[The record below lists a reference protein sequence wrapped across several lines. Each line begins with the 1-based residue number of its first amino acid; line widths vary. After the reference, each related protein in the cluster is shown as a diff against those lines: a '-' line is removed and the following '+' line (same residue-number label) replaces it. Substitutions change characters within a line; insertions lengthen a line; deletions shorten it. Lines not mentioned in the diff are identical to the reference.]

1 MTQKT
6 VVASEPPSNPVSKEA
21 ILKNAFAAAVAVAD
35 PQVIVPQYLARIFP
49 AGQEPQGRCL
59 VVGAGK
65 ASASMASALE
75 AYAKLHWPK
84 VTLEGIVLT
93 RYGHNS
99 PTAHIKIVEAGHP
112 VPDQAGMDGAKEVL
126 ALTQQLQKGDVLIA
140 LVSGGGSSL
149 LTLPQAGISIDDM
162 RKTTQALLRSG
173 APIEEMNVVRKHLSA
188 ILGGNLARVAIAR
201 GARVEALLI
210 SDVTGDS
217 PADIASGPCA
227 ADYSTYLDALNI
239 LEKYNLDASSIP
251 VSVLNHLQQGLAGE
265 KPETLKDVDLIDAQ
279 VANHVIATAYK
290 SLEAAADYVRTHGYE
305 PIILGDTITGEAQ
318 EVGIEQVAL
327 VRDHVAR
334 GFDKPLALISGGECT
349 VTIPADVKGR
359 GGRCSEYLLSL
370 FAASKD
376 LPQLAALAADTDGID
391 GSEKN
396 AGAWFDATVRE
407 SGQAE
412 GLVPEKF
419 LLAHD
424 CYGFFAELDALV
436 ETGPTL
442 TNVNDFRIILL
453 EK

>member
-1 MTQKT
+1 MTQNKSST
-6 VVASEPPSNPVSKEA
+6 PIAKSAEA
-21 ILKNAFAAAVAVAD
+21 IMKNAFVAAVAVAD
-35 PQVIVPQYLARIFP
+35 PQVIVPQYLAQIFP
-49 AGQEPQGRCL
+49 KGQEPKGRCL

-65 ASASMASALE
+65 ASASMASAFE
-75 AYAKLHWPK
+75 SYAKVNWPQAK
-84 VTLEGIVLT
+84 LEGVVLT

-99 PTAHIKIVEAGHP
+99 PTSHIKIVEAGHP

-126 ALTQQLQKGDVLIA
+126 ALAKQLQQGDVLIA

-149 LTLPQAGISIDDM
+149 LTLPQEGISIDDM
-162 RKTTQALLRSG
+162 RKTTEALLRSG

-239 LEKYNLDASSIP
+239 LQKYDLNSSAVP
-251 VSVLNHLQQGLAGE
+251 ASVLDHLKRGLAGE
-265 KPETLKDVDLIDAQ
+265 IPETLKDIDLVDSQ
-279 VANHVIATAYK
+279 VSNHVIATAYK
-290 SLEAAADYVRTHGYE
+290 SLEAAAEYVRHQGYE
-305 PIILGDTITGEAQ
+305 PIVLGDTITGEAQ
-318 EVGIEQVAL
+318 EVGLEQAAL
-327 VRDHVAR
+327 VRDYVAK
-334 GFDKPLALISGGECT
+334 GVDKPLALISGGECT
-349 VTIPADVKGR
+349 VTIPAGVKGR

-370 FAASKD
+370 FTASSD
-376 LPQLAALAADTDGID
+376 FPQLAALAADTDGID

-396 AGAWFDATVRE
+396 AGAWFDAGIRQT
-407 SGQAE
+407 SLSSSLA
-412 GLVPEKF
+412 PEKF
-419 LLAHD
+419 LAAHD
-424 CYGFFAELDALV
+424 CYGFFAEIGALV

-453 EK
+453 NK

>member
-1 MTQKT
+1 MMRQQ
-6 VVASEPPSNPVSKEA
+6 N

-35 PQVIVPQYLARIFP
+35 PQVIVPQYLAKIFP
-49 AGQEPQGRCL
+49 AGQEPRGRCL

-75 AYAKLHWPK
+75 IYAQAHWPQ
-84 VTLEGIVLT
+84 VNLEGVVLT
-93 RYGHNS
+93 RYGHAS
-99 PTAHIKIVEAGHP
+99 STKHIQIIEAGHP
-112 VPDQAGMDGAKEVL
+112 VPDQAGMDGAKAIYAL
-126 ALTQQLQKGDVLIA
+126 AKQLELGDVLIA

-149 LTLPQAGISIDDM
+149 LTLPQEGISIEDM
-162 RKTTQALLRSG
+162 RQTTEALLRSG
-173 APIEEMNVVRKHLSA
+173 APIEEMNIVRKHLSA
-188 ILGGNLARVAIAR
+188 ILGGNLARVAIER

-227 ADYSTYLDALNI
+227 ADYSTYQDAFAI
-239 LEKYNLDASSIP
+239 FEKYHLGKDDIP

-265 KPETLKDVDLIDAQ
+265 KPETLKEADLVNAQ

-290 SLEAAADYVRTHGYE
+290 SLEAAADYVRSQGYE
-305 PIILGDTITGEAQ
+305 PIVLGDTITGEAQ
-318 EVGIEQVAL
+318 AVGISQAQL
-327 VRDHVAR
+327 AR
-334 GFDKPLALISGGECT
+334 EHLSKLTDKPIAIISGGECT
-349 VTIPADVKGR
+349 VTIPAGVKGR

-376 LPQLAALAADTDGID
+376 LPNLAALAADTDGID

-396 AGAWFDATVRE
+396 AGAWFTGDVRAG
-407 SGQAE
+407 SMAKGIA
-412 GLVPEKF
+412 PEPF
-419 LLAHD
+419 LASHD

-453 EK
+453 NTSYV

>member
-1 MTQKT
+1 MRQQ
-6 VVASEPPSNPVSKEA
+6 N

-35 PQVIVPQYLARIFP
+35 PQVIVPQYLAKIFP
-49 AGQEPQGRCL
+49 AGQEPRGRCL

-75 AYAKLHWPK
+75 IYAQAHWPQ
-84 VTLEGIVLT
+84 VNLEGVVLT
-93 RYGHNS
+93 RYGHAS
-99 PTAHIKIVEAGHP
+99 STKHIQIIEAGHP
-112 VPDQAGMDGAKEVL
+112 VPDQAGMDGAKAIYAL
-126 ALTQQLQKGDVLIA
+126 AKQLELGDVLIA

-149 LTLPQAGISIDDM
+149 LTLPQEGISIEDM
-162 RKTTQALLRSG
+162 RQTTEALLRSG
-173 APIEEMNVVRKHLSA
+173 APIEEMNIVRKHLSA
-188 ILGGNLARVAIAR
+188 ILGGNLARVAIER

-227 ADYSTYLDALNI
+227 ADYSTYQDAFAI
-239 LEKYNLDASSIP
+239 FEKYHLGKDDIP

-265 KPETLKDVDLIDAQ
+265 KPETLKEADLVNAQ

-290 SLEAAADYVRTHGYE
+290 SLEAAADYVRSQGYE
-305 PIILGDTITGEAQ
+305 PIVLGDTITGEAQ
-318 EVGIEQVAL
+318 AVGISQAQL
-327 VRDHVAR
+327 AR
-334 GFDKPLALISGGECT
+334 EHLSKLTNKPIAIISGGECT
-349 VTIPADVKGR
+349 VTIPAGVKGR

-376 LPQLAALAADTDGID
+376 LPNLAALAADTDGID

-396 AGAWFDATVRE
+396 AGAWFTGDVRAG
-407 SGQAE
+407 SMAKGIA
-412 GLVPEKF
+412 PEPF
-419 LLAHD
+419 LASHD

-453 EK
+453 NTSYV

>member
-1 MTQKT
+1 MTQNI
-6 VVASEPPSNPVSKEA
+6 SSPSMAANKDS

-35 PQVIVPQYLARIFP
+35 PQVIVPQYLAKIFP
-49 AGQEPQGRCL
+49 AGQEPRGRCL

-75 AYAKLHWPK
+75 AYAKVYWPE
-84 VTLEGIVLT
+84 VTLEGVVLT
-93 RYGHNS
+93 RYGHSS
-99 PTAHIKIVEAGHP
+99 PTSHIKIIEAGHP

-126 ALTQQLQKGDVLIA
+126 ALTNQLKHGDVLVA

-149 LTLPQAGISIDDM
+149 LTLPQAGISIEDM
-162 RKTTQALLRSG
+162 RKTTEALLRSG

-188 ILGGNLARVAIAR
+188 ILGGNLARVAISR

-227 ADYSTYLDALNI
+227 ADYSTYLDALNT
-239 LEKYNLDASSIP
+239 LEKYGLDESSVPAS
-251 VSVLNHLQQGLAGE
+251 VFNHLKQGLAGE
-265 KPETLKDVDLIDAQ
+265 KPETLKDADLLDAQ
-279 VANHVIATAYK
+279 VTNHVIATAYK
-290 SLEAAADYVRTHGYE
+290 SLEAAAEYVRTQGYE

-318 EVGIEQVAL
+318 DVGIEQAVL
-327 VRDHVAR
+327 VRDYVAK
-334 GFDKPLALISGGECT
+334 GMDKPLALISGGECT
-349 VTIPADVKGR
+349 VTIPTGVKGR

-396 AGAWFDATVRE
+396 AGAWFDGDVR
-407 SGQAE
+407 QASQNIS
-412 GLVPEKF
+412 LMPEKF
-419 LLAHD
+419 LSAHD
-424 CYGFFAELDALV
+424 CYGFFAELGALV

>member
-1 MTQKT
+1 M
-6 VVASEPPSNPVSKEA
+6 SMSISKEV
-21 ILKNAFAAAVAVAD
+21 ILKKAFAAAVAVAD
-35 PQVIVPQYLARIFP
+35 PQVIVPQYLAKIFS
-49 AGQEPQGRCL
+49 AGQEPKGRCL

-75 AYAKLHWPK
+75 AYAKAHWPQ
-84 VTLEGIVLT
+84 VQLEGVVLT
-93 RYGHNS
+93 RYGHGS
-99 PTAHIKIVEAGHP
+99 PTNHIKIVEAGHP

-126 ALTQQLQKGDVLIA
+126 ALTNQLAQGDVLIA

-149 LTLPQAGISIDDM
+149 LTLPQEGISIDDM
-162 RKTTQALLRSG
+162 RKTTEALLRSG

-239 LEKYNLDASSIP
+239 LSKYDLDASSIP
-251 VSVLNHLQQGLAGE
+251 ASVLNHLKQGLAGK
-265 KPETLKDVDLIDAQ
+265 KPETLKDSDLVDAQ

-290 SLEAAADYVRTHGYE
+290 SLEAAAEYVQTQGYE
-305 PIILGDTITGEAQ
+305 PLILGDTITGEAQ
-318 EVGIEQVAL
+318 EVGIEQAAL
-327 VRDHVAR
+327 ARDHSSR
-334 GFDKPLALISGGECT
+334 GISKPLALISGGECT
-349 VTIPADVKGR
+349 VTIPAGLKGR

-376 LPQLAALAADTDGID
+376 SPQLAALAADTDGID

-396 AGAWFDATVRE
+396 AGAWFDSAVR
-407 SGQAE
+407 QAAQAK
-412 GLVPEKF
+412 GLTPEKF

-436 ETGPTL
+436 DTGPTL

-453 EK
+453 DK

>member
-1 MTQKT
+1 M
-6 VVASEPPSNPVSKEA
+6 AANKEA
-21 ILKNAFAAAVAVAD
+21 ILKNAFATAVAVAD
-35 PQVIVPQYLARIFP
+35 PQVIVPQYLAKIFP
-49 AGQEPQGRCL
+49 AGQEPRGRCL

-75 AYAKLHWPK
+75 AYAKVHWPE
-84 VTLEGIVLT
+84 VTLEGVVLT
-93 RYGHNS
+93 RYGHHS
-99 PTAHIKIVEAGHP
+99 PTSQIKIIEAGHP

-126 ALTQQLQKGDVLIA
+126 ALTNQLNHGDVLVA

-149 LTLPQAGISIDDM
+149 LTLPQVGISIEDM
-162 RKTTQALLRSG
+162 RKTTEALLRSG

-239 LEKYNLDASSIP
+239 LQKHDLDASSIP
-251 VSVLNHLQQGLAGE
+251 ASVLNHLKQGLAGE
-265 KPETLKDVDLIDAQ
+265 KSETLKDTDLVDAQ

-290 SLEAAADYVRTHGYE
+290 SLEAAAEYVRTQGYE

-318 EVGIEQVAL
+318 EVGIEQAALALSYVANG
-327 VRDHVAR
+327 VE
-334 GFDKPLALISGGECT
+334 KPLALISGGECT
-349 VTIPADVKGR
+349 VTIPAGVKGR

-370 FAASKD
+370 FTASKD

-396 AGAWFDATVRE
+396 AGAWFDGDVR
-407 SGQAE
+407 QASQNI
-412 GLVPEKF
+412 GLMPEKF
-419 LLAHD
+419 LSAHD

>member
-1 MTQKT
+1 MTQQNTKPT
-6 VVASEPPSNPVSKEA
+6 PTED

-35 PQVIVPQYLARIFP
+35 PQLIVPQYLAKIFP
-49 AGQEPQGRCL
+49 VGHEPRGRCL

-75 AYAKLHWPK
+75 AYAKEHWPQ
-84 VTLEGIVLT
+84 VNLEGVVLT
-93 RYGHNS
+93 RYGHSS
-99 PTAHIKIVEAGHP
+99 PTSHIRIVEAGHP
-112 VPDQAGMDGAKEVL
+112 VPDQAGMDGAQEILSL
-126 ALTQQLQKGDVLIA
+126 AKQLQAGDVLIA

-149 LTLPQAGISIDDM
+149 LTLPQEGISIDDM
-162 RKTTQALLRSG
+162 RKTTEALLRSG
-173 APIEEMNVVRKHLSA
+173 APIEEMNIVRKHLSA
-188 ILGGNLARVAIAR
+188 ILGGNLARVAIVR

-227 ADYSTYLDALNI
+227 ADYSSYLDALNI
-239 LEKYNLDASSIP
+239 LEKYQLDSKAIP
-251 VSVLNHLQQGLAGE
+251 ASVLNHLQQGLAGE
-265 KPETLKDVDLIDAQ
+265 IPETLKDADLMNAQ

-290 SLEAAADYVRTHGYE
+290 SLEAAAEYVRNQGYE

-318 EVGIEQVAL
+318 DVGIEQAAL
-327 VRDHVAR
+327 ARDYLVN

-349 VTIPADVKGR
+349 VTIPAGLKGR
-359 GGRCSEYLLSL
+359 GGRCSEFLLSF

-376 LPQLAALAADTDGID
+376 VPNLAALAADTDGID

-396 AGAWFDATVRE
+396 AGAWFSSDIRKDSE
-407 SGQAE
+407 QKD
-412 GLVPEKF
+412 LIPETF
-419 LLAHD
+419 LAAHD
-424 CYGFFAELDALV
+424 CYGFFAELGALV

-453 EK
+453 NK

>member
-1 MTQKT
+1 M
-6 VVASEPPSNPVSKEA
+6 
-21 ILKNAFAAAVAVAD
+21 
-35 PQVIVPQYLARIFP
+35 
-49 AGQEPQGRCL
+49 

-75 AYAKLHWPK
+75 AHAKAHWPQVK
-84 VTLEGIVLT
+84 LEGVVLT
-93 RYGHNS
+93 RYGHAS
-99 PTAHIKIVEAGHP
+99 PTSHIQIIEAGHP
-112 VPDQAGMDGAKEVL
+112 VPDQAGMDGAKAIY
-126 ALTQQLQKGDVLIA
+126 ALTKTLEPNDVLIA

-162 RKTTQALLRSG
+162 RKTTEALLRSG

-210 SDVTGDS
+210 SDVTGDD

-239 LEKYNLDASSIP
+239 LDKYNLDSKDIP
-251 VSVLNHLQQGLAGE
+251 ASVLNHLKQGLAGE
-265 KPETLKDVDLIDAQ
+265 IPETLKDADLVNAQ

-290 SLEAAADYVRTHGYE
+290 SLEAAADYVRSQGYE

-318 EVGIEQVAL
+318 EVGMSQASL
-327 VRDHVAR
+327 AR
-334 GFDKPLALISGGECT
+334 EYLSKSTDKPLALISGGECT
-349 VTIPADVKGR
+349 VTIPAGIKGR

-370 FAASKD
+370 FAASTD
-376 LPQLAALAADTDGID
+376 LPHLAALAADTDGID

-396 AGAWFDATVRE
+396 AGAWFSGDIRQASIDRGVTAE
-407 SGQAE
+407 S
-412 GLVPEKF
+412 F
-419 LLAHD
+419 LAAHD
-424 CYGFFAELDALV
+424 CYGFFAEFDALV

-453 EK
+453 DKYNV

>member
-1 MTQKT
+1 MTQN
-6 VVASEPPSNPVSKEA
+6 SVSLFQAANKEA

-35 PQVIVPQYLARIFP
+35 PQIIVPQYLARIFP
-49 AGQEPQGRCL
+49 TGQEPKGKCL

-75 AYAKLHWPK
+75 VYAKVHWPQVK
-84 VTLEGIVLT
+84 LEGVVLT

-99 PTAHIKIVEAGHP
+99 PTEHIKIIEAGHP
-112 VPDQAGMDGAKEVL
+112 VPDQAGMDGAKAVL
-126 ALTQQLQKGDVLIA
+126 ALTNQLEQGDVLIA

-149 LTLPQAGISIDDM
+149 LTLPQDGISIEDM
-162 RKTTQALLRSG
+162 RKTTEALLRSG

-239 LEKYNLDASSIP
+239 LEKYRLDERSIP
-251 VSVLNHLQQGLAGE
+251 ASVLNHLKQGLTGA
-265 KPETLKDVDLIDAQ
+265 KPETLKDVDLVSAQ

-290 SLEAAADYVRTHGYE
+290 SLEAAAEYVRSQGYD

-318 EVGIEQVAL
+318 EVGVEQVAL
-327 VRDHVAR
+327 VRNY
-334 GFDKPLALISGGECT
+334 LAKGLNNPTAIISGGECT
-349 VTIPADVKGR
+349 VTIPGDIKGR

-396 AGAWFDATVRE
+396 AGAWFDSSVRQ
-407 SGQAE
+407 SSQAA
-412 GLVPEKF
+412 GLLPEKF
-419 LLAHD
+419 LSAHD
-424 CYGFFAELDALV
+424 CYGFFAELAALV

>member
-1 MTQKT
+1 MAANKD
-6 VVASEPPSNPVSKEA
+6 A

-35 PQVIVPQYLARIFP
+35 PQVIVPQYLAKIFP
-49 AGQEPQGRCL
+49 AGQEPRGRCL

-75 AYAKLHWPK
+75 AYAKVYWPE
-84 VTLEGIVLT
+84 VTLEGVVLT
-93 RYGHNS
+93 RYGHSS
-99 PTAHIKIVEAGHP
+99 PTSHIKIIEAGHP

-126 ALTQQLQKGDVLIA
+126 ALTNQLKHGDVLVA

-149 LTLPQAGISIDDM
+149 LTLPQAGISIEDM
-162 RKTTQALLRSG
+162 RKTTEALLRSG

-188 ILGGNLARVAIAR
+188 ILGGNLARVAISR

-227 ADYSTYLDALNI
+227 ADYSTYLDALNT
-239 LEKYNLDASSIP
+239 LEKYGLDESSVPAS
-251 VSVLNHLQQGLAGE
+251 VFNHLKQGLAGE
-265 KPETLKDVDLIDAQ
+265 KPETLKDADLLDAQ
-279 VANHVIATAYK
+279 VTNHVIATAYK
-290 SLEAAADYVRTHGYE
+290 SLEAAAEYVRTQGYE

-318 EVGIEQVAL
+318 DVGIEQAVL
-327 VRDHVAR
+327 VRDYVAK
-334 GFDKPLALISGGECT
+334 GMDKPLALISGGECT
-349 VTIPADVKGR
+349 VTIPASVKGR

-396 AGAWFDATVRE
+396 AGAWFDGDVR
-407 SGQAE
+407 QASQNI
-412 GLVPEKF
+412 GLMPETF
-419 LLAHD
+419 LAAHD
-424 CYGFFAELDALV
+424 CYGFFAELGALV

>member
-1 MTQKT
+1 M
-6 VVASEPPSNPVSKEA
+6 AASKEA

-35 PQVIVPQYLARIFP
+35 PQIIVPQYLANIFP
-49 AGQEPQGRCL
+49 VGQEPKGRCL

-75 AYAKLHWPK
+75 AYARVHWPQVK
-84 VTLEGIVLT
+84 LGGVVLT
-93 RYGHNS
+93 RYGHRS
-99 PTAHIKIVEAGHP
+99 PTSLIKIVEAGHP

-126 ALTQQLQKGDVLIA
+126 ALTNTLKQGDVLVA

-149 LTLPQAGISIDDM
+149 LTLPQEGISIDDM
-162 RKTTQALLRSG
+162 RKTTEALLRSG

-188 ILGGNLARVAIAR
+188 ILGGNLARLAIAR

-239 LEKYNLDASSIP
+239 LQKYDLDASSIP
-251 VSVLNHLQQGLAGE
+251 ASVLNHLKQGLAGE
-265 KPETLKDVDLIDAQ
+265 KAETLKDADLIDAQ

-290 SLEAAADYVRTHGYE
+290 SLEAASDYVRTQGYE
-305 PIILGDTITGEAQ
+305 PIVLGDTITGEAQ
-318 EVGIEQVAL
+318 EVGIAQAQL
-327 VRDHVAR
+327 ARDHLAK
-334 GFDKPLALISGGECT
+334 GGKPLALISGGECT
-349 VTIPADVKGR
+349 VTIPEGVKGR

-370 FAASKD
+370 LAASAD
-376 LPQLAALAADTDGID
+376 LPRIAALAADTDGID

-396 AGAWFDATVRE
+396 AGAWFDTAVRQ
-407 SGQAE
+407 SSQSK
-412 GLVPEKF
+412 GLLPEKF
-419 LLAHD
+419 VSAHD
-424 CYGFFAELDALV
+424 CYGFFAELGALV

-453 EK
+453 DK